1 MPTQNITRASRFVRD
16 HFERITQSLD
26 AIEQAIDE
34 LGIDPADVSSISH
47 VLSFRYAEPKELQ
60 QLDDATRRTAALQW
74 LAMHARIIKRAGQ
87 ILGCERVQ
95 KYAEFGEFGVR
106 VWDTPGYFLDASVPD
121 SLTCELV
128 DTGET
133 EVVPAVPEQ
142 VRPIF
147 EKRCPESIFA
157 GVQDEIE
164 VAA

>member
-1 MPTQNITRASRFVRD
+1 MPTQLTQRPTVDARQ
-16 HFERITQSLD
+16 RIAEELADLD
-26 AIEQAIDE
+26 AIDEATEQVGLADISPYRHGKFEYTEPDHLADE
-34 LGIDPADVSSISH
+34 PDDV
-47 VLSFRYAEPKELQ
+47 
-60 QLDDATRRTAALQW
+60 RRSAALSW
-74 LAMHARIIKRAGQ
+74 LAKHARIIT
-87 ILGCERVQ
+87 RVARNLDLEVS
-95 KYAEFGEFGVR
+95 KFSDFGEFGVQAFGR
-106 VWDTPGYFLDASVPD
+106 GPAGSYVLYRASVPEA
-121 SLTCELV
+121 LTCEMV